1 MAKGTTVRLWRRT
14 LILLVLMVF
23 GFGAILFNLIR
34 LQLVDGEE
42 LKKAAIDQSLQ
53 PTTLSAQRGTIYD
66 SSGVKIL
73 AKSASV
79 WTVALEPAYID
90 DEDKKVLAQGLAKI
104 LDMDE

>member
-42 LKKAAIDQSLQ
+42 LK
-53 PTTLSAQRGTIYD
+53 
-66 SSGVKIL
+66 
-73 AKSASV
+73 
-79 WTVALEPAYID
+79 
-90 DEDKKVLAQGLAKI
+90 
-104 LDMDE
+104 